1 MKILNWKFEIWGFEN
16 LAFESEFFILNPLQ
30 EFSFLFFFFFFLVWK
45 PIWPVSFHD
54 DYFLEGKEEKEKE
67 FFFFFGVDWVNS
79 IWPSW
84 LSNLAELKCGG
95 RILAPHFPYL
105 LFSFL
110 LSPSSTFLPPLTLF
124 ILFFHLIFLFHLTI
138 SSPKKNTF
146 LSFSTS
152 LYSSPSIFFR
162 SLCSCALLLHTHF
175 WWNPLSNP
183 SFLCTKM
190 SSSSNGPS
198 FLTSHGK
205 KYHPSFEWN
214 DEEGLFQDP
223 KSYAPH
229 SHMDF
234 KLSFSL
240 ISLFGEMLFHVSLKV
255 WWWDIVIL
263 LCVLVEIWCI
273 VWLIML

>member
-1 MKILNWKFEIWGFEN
+1 MAPPLS
-16 LAFESEFFILNPLQ
+16 LSPFFFFA
-30 EFSFLFFFFFFLVWK
+30 FSFL
-45 PIWPVSFHD
+45 H
-54 DYFLEGKEEKEKE
+54 
-67 FFFFFGVDWVNS
+67 
-79 IWPSW
+79 
-84 LSNLAELKCGG
+84 LSSTINTIYL
-95 RILAPHFPYL
+95 ILSL
-105 LFSFL
+105 DFSF
-110 LSPSSTFLPPLTLF
+110 SPHH
-124 ILFFHLIFLFHLTI
+124 FF
-138 SSPKKNTF
+138 SKKNTF

-198 FLTSHGK
+198 FLTSHEK